1 MASDDDF
8 RRDEEAGAGP
18 RPLPPAL
25 AREVTAE
32 IRAIAESRG
41 EDLDDGDAAEDLS
54 RGKGEPSGTPDIDDD
69 VLDAEELRDAWPLLD
84 RQERS
89 DGLQLLPREEA
100 ESFFIACSDTDQA
113 ALLLHWQ
120 PGHRRQWMRL
130 LEPDDVADV
139 IQAGG
144 DDARSMFLA
153 LLDEPTRIE
162 VLALL
167 AYAEDQAGGLMSP
180 RYARLRPQMT
190 VDEALSYLRRQ
201 ARDRVETIYTAYVL
215 DVEQRLV
222 GVASFRDLFAAPPHK
237 RVVEI
242 METEPVTVSDQLDQ
256 ESVSRVFAEH
266 DLSVIPVVD
275 DRGVMK
281 GIVTVD
287 DIVDVVQEEAT
298 EDIQK
303 FGGMEALEQ
312 SYLQSSRREMVKK
325 RGGWLSVLLIGEMLT
340 ATALGFFQHQIERA
354 AVLALFIPLIISS
367 GGNSGSQASTLVIR
381 AMALGELR
389 AGDWV
394 RVAGRE
400 LGTGIALGLLL
411 GVLGLLRVLIWGSTG
426 SYGSHYALLSV
437 VVACSLIGVVIFGT
451 MAGCMLPFLLRR
463 LGADPASASGPFVAT
478 LVDVMGIII
487 YFSLANLLLSEL
499 LNP

>member
-1 MASDDDF
+1 MAAADDSG
-8 RRDEEAGAGP
+8 RDEGDAGP
-18 RPLPPAL
+18 ALPRLAPSL

-41 EDLDDGDAAEDLS
+41 EDLDDGESSSAHSGPDKSASDDLDS
-54 RGKGEPSGTPDIDDD
+54 E
-69 VLDAEELRDAWPLLD
+69 VLDSDELRDAWPFLD
-84 RQERS
+84 LSERS

-100 ESFFIACSDTDQA
+100 EAFFIASSAADAA
-113 ALLLHWQ
+113 ALLLHWR
-120 PGHRRQWMRL
+120 PGNRRQWMRL
-130 LEPDDVADV
+130 LEPDDAADV
-139 IQAGG
+139 IQAV
-144 DDARSMFLA
+144 DEAHRSMLLG

-162 VLALL
+162 VMALL
-167 AYAEDQAGGLMSP
+167 AYAEDQAGGLMST

-201 ARDRVETIYTAYVL
+201 ARDRVETIYAAYVL
-215 DVEQRLV
+215 DGEQRLL
-222 GVASFRDLFAAPPHK
+222 GVVSFRDLFAAPAQK
-237 RVVEI
+237 KVDEI
-242 METEPVTVSDQLDQ
+242 METEAVTVSEELDQ

-275 DRGVMK
+275 SRGVMK

-312 SYLQSSRREMVKK
+312 SYLQASRGEMVKK
-325 RGGWLSVLLIGEMLT
+325 RGGWLSILLVGEMLT
-340 ATALGFFQHQIERA
+340 ATALGFFQHQIEHA

-381 AMALGELR
+381 AMALGEVR
-389 AGDWV
+389 IGDWW
-394 RVAGRE
+394 RVAKRE
-400 LGTGIALGLLL
+400 VGTGLALGVLL
-411 GVLGLLRVLIWGSTG
+411 GVIGLVRVVIWGAAG
-426 SYGSHYALLSV
+426 AYGVHYLLLSV
-437 VVACSLIGVVIFGT
+437 VVSCSLIGVVMFGT
-451 MAGCMLPFLLRR
+451 MAGSMLPFLLRR

-478 LVDVMGIII
+478 LVDVTGIVI
-487 YFSLANLLLSEL
+487 YFSIANLMLGEL
-499 LNP
+499 LGR